1 MKLILLSVLCLMA
14 INSTN
19 ADAMDILDLLV
30 ARSKDYLSPS
40 QRDSVS
46 KIADT
51 VVEYSKRAVEE
62 KYVERAQEYLKN
74 NDGTEIVG
82 GTHWGKNPQFIQKF
96 TS

>member
-1 MKLILLSVLCLMA
+1 MKLILLSVLCL
-14 INSTN
+14 ITIGNTD

-40 QRDSVS
+40 QRDRVS

-51 VVEYSKRAVEE
+51 VVEYSKMAVEE

-74 NDGTEIVG
+74 NDRTEIVG
-82 GTHWGKNPQFIQKF
+82 GSKNNYRRAC
-96 TS
+96 